1 MLHCFS
7 VSSTRFDYTMD
18 KINWADMICAVGG
31 DGTFLL
37 AAGRVTDNQKP
48 VIGFNSDPRRSE
60 GYLSLHKKY
69 SSNIEE
75 AVRKLKQVSLI
86 HCSLETQKSMDTKYV
101 FACDYCVHLLI
112 EYLFNFRVNLNG
124 ASGTESG
131 LYSVGKMFVKILL
144 NCMNRNFLVQIR
156 GMHLCLF
163 LHGVW
168 DLLLEC

>member
-1 MLHCFS
+1 
-7 VSSTRFDYTMD
+7 MD

-75 AVRKLKQVSLI
+75 AVRKLKQVS
-86 HCSLETQKSMDTKYV
+86 H
-101 FACDYCVHLLI
+101 
-112 EYLFNFRVNLNG
+112 
-124 ASGTESG
+124 
-131 LYSVGKMFVKILL
+131 
-144 NCMNRNFLVQIR
+144 FLHVQIFWILFR
-156 GMHLCLF
+156 GR
-163 LHGVW
+163 
-168 DLLLEC
+168 